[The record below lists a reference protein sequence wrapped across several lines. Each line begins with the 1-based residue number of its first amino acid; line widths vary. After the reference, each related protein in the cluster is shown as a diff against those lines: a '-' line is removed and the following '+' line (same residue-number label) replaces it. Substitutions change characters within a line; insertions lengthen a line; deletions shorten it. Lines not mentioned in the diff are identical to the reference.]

1 MWGTWKLFASRLFS
15 FTCVFTLGAHL
26 FLFFFSSSSRALRRA
41 RAATQNVYDEVGKVV
56 MVCDPSVFLIES
68 QASGFRRARTQTGN
82 SASSTSGNNFPPRS
96 LPCGND
102 VNPLPVPSCRSLG
115 CAAASG
121 SGSHSRTGTNDT
133 LEYLFPSDVHD
144 WCVAGRSEGNLNYAV

>member
-1 MWGTWKLFASRLFS
+1 METFRLAALLLYLRLHPWSSSFS
-15 FTCVFTLGAHL
+15 
-26 FLFFFSSSSRALRRA
+26 FLFFFLLPGTATGACGHTKCLRRGGQSCHGV
-41 RAATQNVYDEVGKVV
+41 RSLG
-56 MVCDPSVFLIES
+56 FLIES